1 MKIVWAILCIV
12 ILADGCGS
20 KEEATAEK
28 PSEKVR
34 EAVKDVVTQ
43 DFKTLESAKDALK
56 NSEAKTKTALEAF
69 EKDLK

>member
-12 ILADGCGS
+12 ILAYGCGS

-28 PSEKVR
+28 PGEKVR
-34 EAVKDVVTQ
+34 EAVKDVVSR

-56 NSEAKTKTALEAF
+56 DSEAKTKTALEAV